1 MIGPEGQIDHGPYLF
16 ENKECSMMYI
26 QQKIR
31 VAATCCGL
39 AFLCIALMWAVP
51 VQASTKSKNFKL
63 DQFIDPETC
72 GGCHDEIMSQWEGSM
87 HHLSHKDP
95 IYNRVAKFF
104 LQGLTDAGEIE
115 EAESC
120 VKCHTPV
127 GYVSGFPKKTSDD
140 LAKTGQI
147 PAQGIQCDYCHVAV
161 DVSRMY
167 NNGLVLSPGQ
177 GEDDPGVKHGPF
189 DDAEPDFHEAAFSKL
204 HTDSKICG
212 TCHDVKHVVFG
223 TDLEST
229 YTEWQNSK
237 YNSPDPEKHVSCQGC
252 HMYQRPGVPTTGSTP
267 RPENPGSAAE
277 DAKERPHI
285 FTHNFVGGNSGVPGM
300 FTAKDKSDM
309 AVERL
314 RHAADIFLVMVDNHT
329 ARVVVTNT
337 GAGHSLPTGLGDLRQ
352 VWIEVTLADSK
363 GKTVFQTGVP
373 DGNNELPENTVMF
386 KTVFG
391 DGRGNPVFNMAKA
404 KEILSDT
411 RIPAGKSAVRLF
423 NLTIVP
429 KKGYILTARLLYRS
443 MPQKILNQLPGK
455 AIGPLPVVEMALVQ
469 KVF

>member
-1 MIGPEGQIDHGPYLF
+1 
-16 ENKECSMMYI
+16 MYKKQRI
-26 QQKIR
+26 QAT
-31 VAATCCGL
+31 AACCGI
-39 AFLCIALMWAVP
+39 AFLCIALVWTLP
-51 VQASTKSKNFKL
+51 VQASSQGNTFKP

-72 GGCHDEIMSQWEGSM
+72 GGCHDEIMEQWEGSM

-95 IYNRVAKFF
+95 VYARVATFF
-104 LQGLTDAGEIE
+104 RQGLTDAGHIE

-127 GYVSGFPKKTSDD
+127 GYVTGFPEKTSDD
-140 LAKTGQI
+140 LSKTGEI

-167 NNGLVLSPGQ
+167 NNGLMLSPGQ

-189 DDAEPDFHEAAFSKL
+189 DDTEPEFHDAAFSKL

-212 TCHDVKHVVFG
+212 TCHDVKHVAFG
-223 TDLEST
+223 TDLETT
-229 YTEWQNSK
+229 YTEWKNGP

-252 HMYQRPGVPTTGSTP
+252 HMYQRPGVPATGSTA
-267 RPENPGSAAE
+267 RPDNPGSAAA
-277 DAKERPHI
+277 DAKQRPHI
-285 FTHNFVGGNSGVPGM
+285 FTHYFVGGNSGVPEM
-300 FTAKDKSDM
+300 FNAKDKSAM

-314 RHAADIFLVMVDNHT
+314 KHAADIFLVMMDAHT

-352 VWIEVTLADSK
+352 MWIEVTLTDNA

-373 DGNNELPENTVMF
+373 DQNNELPQDTVMF
-386 KTVFG
+386 NTIFG
-391 DGRGNPVFNMAKA
+391 DGLGNPVINMAQA

-411 RIPAGKSAVRLF
+411 RIPVGQSAVRLF
-423 NLTIVP
+423 NLKTKP
-429 KKGYILTARLLYRS
+429 QQGYTLTARLLYRS
-443 MPQKILNQLPGK
+443 MPQKILNQLPGPPL
-455 AIGPLPVVEMALVQ
+455 GPLPVVEMAVVQ
-469 KVF
+469 KTFH